1 MSASIIAGSHPGLAL
16 LAPAVLYCTV
26 LYCTVLY
33 CTVLYCTVLY
43 CTVLCCTVLYQA
55 VSWQHGVFL
64 GASVKSEATA
74 AAEHKGK
81 VTSYFILHSHS
92 DKYSAPPLR
101 ALQSSSNERGWRPF
115 NRSRLSS
122 RRLLKVLFC
131 T

>member
-1 MSASIIAGSHPGLAL
+1 MCLHQVSRSPPSCSGGAG
-16 LAPAVLYCTV
+16 PAVCPWCTRYCTV

-33 CTVLYCTVLY
+33 CTVLHYTVM
-43 CTVLCCTVLYQA
+43 LYQA

-101 ALQSSSNERGWRPF
+101 VLQSSSNERGWRPF
-115 NRSRLSS
+115 NRSLLSR